1 MAAPL
6 PGPLADLAPI
16 LDQYGYAAVGVLV
29 CLDSLGIPVPGETVL
44 IAAGVYAGTGRLDI
58 VAVALVGLAAA
69 VAGDNIGYLIG
80 RVGGRRAVARWSRYV
95 LLTPRRFR
103 RAERFFDRHG
113 TKIVVVARFIE
124 GLRQANGI
132 VAGTIGMPWR
142 RFLPA
147 NVVGAVLWV
156 GVWSTIAYVTGRRVF
171 AVYDLISRYAVYAW
185 IVAAVAGGC
194 LLAWHLWR
202 RRRDG

>member
-1 MAAPL
+1 VAAPL

-29 CLDSLGIPVPGETVL
+29 CLDSLGIPVPGETIL

-69 VAGDNIGYLIG
+69 VVGDNIGYLIG
-80 RVGGRRAVARWSRYV
+80 RVGGRRAVIRWGRFV
-95 LLTPRRFR
+95 LLTPKRFQ

-113 TKIVVVARFIE
+113 TKIVAVARFIE

-156 GVWSTIAYVTGRRVF
+156 GVWSTIAYVTGRRIFV
-171 AVYDLISRYAVYAW
+171 VYELISRYAVYAW
-185 IVAAVAGGC
+185 IAAGVVGVALIARH
-194 LLAWHLWR
+194 LLR
-202 RRRDG
+202 RRRGG